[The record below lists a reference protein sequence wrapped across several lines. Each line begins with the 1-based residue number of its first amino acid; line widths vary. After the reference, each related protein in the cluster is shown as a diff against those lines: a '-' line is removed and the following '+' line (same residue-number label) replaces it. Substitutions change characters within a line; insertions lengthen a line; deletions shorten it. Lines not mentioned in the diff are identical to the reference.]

1 MKHYSQK
8 RKDAVLKRMMQPE
21 NAPVP
26 MLAEETGISKV
37 TLYDWRKHAIAKG
50 LVVPEDTQNPENW
63 SAEYSTAARKDFLP
77 SR

>member
-37 TLYDWRKHAIAKG
+37 TLYDRRKHAIAKG
-50 LVVPEDTQNPENW
+50 FIGHDLPGFAAMTQQ
-63 SAEYSTAARKDFLP
+63 
-77 SR
+77 

>member
-1 MKHYSQK
+1 MKHYSKK

-37 TLYDWRKHAIAKG
+37 TGTPGRLYDWIWRIVFRFEDGNAY
-50 LVVPEDTQNPENW
+50 VVNYED
-63 SAEYSTAARKDFLP
+63 YH
-77 SR
+77 

>member
-50 LVVPEDTQNPENW
+50 LVVPEDTHRIQRIGLRNI
-63 SAEYSTAARKDFLP
+63 SLP
-77 SR
+77 WCWRQR

>member
-21 NAPVP
+21 NAPAP

-37 TLYDWRKHAIAKG
+37 TGTPDRLYDWRKHAIAKG
-50 LVVPEDTQNPENW
+50 LVSRHQGLDF
-63 SAEYSTAARKDFLP
+63 AEERLAESRKGHW
-77 SR
+77 